1 MRPGQFLWCKNMSE
15 IIMDLIDKGFW
26 AQCKSLVQK
35 VNALLFH
42 LLIGVSVI
50 HTLEKLVSL
59 LSPFKVILQ

>member
-1 MRPGQFLWCKNMSE
+1 MSE
-15 IIMDLIDKGFW
+15 IILDLIEKGFW

-50 HTLEKLVSL
+50 HTLVKLVSL